1 MFQEMAHAASDGTAA
16 LRDALGQPPCPTA
29 TAATASRSTEQ
40 HPGLDDDRRKR
51 DSLQDCPRT
60 SATGW
65 EILAAKTA
73 FPAFADAWDHL
84 NARLYDAHPF
94 FDSRFIAPLLDHFG
108 NGSEKLCIHRTP
120 DGISGALILCSIG
133 LGRWSCFRPSQA
145 QATAVMLD
153 DVRLLETL
161 LNALPGWAWTIE
173 LHAVDPRYAPEFSR
187 LTLPQIVDAQAR
199 TIGIRPQ
206 GEFGDYWKQR
216 PKKLASNIAR
226 YFRRAET
233 EFGAPRLSRHVDAG
247 EMDAGI
253 SRFGALE
260 TAGWKGQAGTAVSGD
275 NPQGAFYSEVLR
287 RFALSKQAAVYEFH
301 IGSHL
306 ASSRLVISNEHMLI
320 CLKTAYDE
328 SLARFAPGRLLLYR
342 VIEEQFSQPTRK
354 TIEFYTNATSDQKEW
369 ATFGCTMQNIQIFRS
384 PLYAAAFSV
393 LRAVRQNLRVPRD
406 GQQDSDAA
414 IDPVEYRKSIA
425 DLRAEQYDLGEFS
438 AQDHLEAS
446 ADWLELLE
454 SNVYADDPGVR
465 HYFRAEKKSPQ
476 VILPVR
482 LTTNG
487 PVRSVDALSNYYT
500 SLYAPL
506 VSHDA
511 DLLSLRDLLA
521 AAARDHGDAHAMHF
535 APMDPESSTFH
546 ALLTGLRANDW
557 IPFRFFCFGNW
568 FLRVEGNWEDY
579 LRKRSANLR
588 SAIRRRCKR
597 FAADGGTLHIA
608 TNPEHVENSI
618 AEFQA
623 IYSASW
629 KKPEPYPDFVPALIR
644 RLASMGMLRL
654 GFARL
659 GERTIAAQL
668 WIVDRQKASIYKVAY
683 HEQFASY
690 SPGTVLTAHLLQHV
704 IEKDRVREVDFLIG
718 DDQYKRMW
726 MSDRRER
733 WGIVAYNPRTLIGCA
748 LLLKEIAGRTVR
760 AAATALRRVCLPA
773 RRLFSRNNATKT
785 ANCDKPHKGSRW

>member
-1 MFQEMAHAASDGTAA
+1 MAA
-16 LRDALGQPPCPTA
+16 
-29 TAATASRSTEQ
+29 
-40 HPGLDDDRRKR
+40 
-51 DSLQDCPRT
+51 
-60 SATGW
+60 
-65 EILAAKTA
+65 
-73 FPAFADAWDHL
+73 
-84 NARLYDAHPF
+84 
-94 FDSRFIAPLLDHFG
+94 
-108 NGSEKLCIHRTP
+108 
-120 DGISGALILCSIG
+120 
-133 LGRWSCFRPSQA
+133 FRPCRNLTNIS
-145 QATAVMLD
+145 
-153 DVRLLETL
+153 RLL
-161 LNALPGWAWTIE
+161 
-173 LHAVDPRYAPEFSR
+173 
-187 LTLPQIVDAQAR
+187 
-199 TIGIRPQ
+199 
-206 GEFGDYWKQR
+206 
-216 PKKLASNIAR
+216 
-226 YFRRAET
+226 
-233 EFGAPRLSRHVDAG
+233 
-247 EMDAGI
+247 
-253 SRFGALE
+253 
-260 TAGWKGQAGTAVSGD
+260 
-275 NPQGAFYSEVLR
+275 
-287 RFALSKQAAVYEFH
+287 
-301 IGSHL
+301 
-306 ASSRLVISNEHMLI
+306 
-320 CLKTAYDE
+320 
-328 SLARFAPGRLLLYR
+328 
-342 VIEEQFSQPTRK
+342 
-354 TIEFYTNATSDQKEW
+354 
-369 ATFGCTMQNIQIFRS
+369 
-384 PLYAAAFSV
+384 
-393 LRAVRQNLRVPRD
+393 
-406 GQQDSDAA
+406 
-414 IDPVEYRKSIA
+414 
-425 DLRAEQYDLGEFS
+425 
-438 AQDHLEAS
+438 
-446 ADWLELLE
+446 
-454 SNVYADDPGVR
+454 
-465 HYFRAEKKSPQ
+465 
-476 VILPVR
+476 
-482 LTTNG
+482 
-487 PVRSVDALSNYYT
+487 
-500 SLYAPL
+500 L

-535 APMDPESSTFH
+535 APMNPESSTFH

-597 FAADGGTLHIA
+597 FAADGGTLHIV

-654 GFARL
+654 GIARL

-704 IEKDRVREVDFLIG
+704 IDKDRVREVDFLIG

-785 ANCDKPHKGSRW
+785 ANCDTPHKGSRW